1 MISMRRSLAWENAR
15 LLTWRTLVL
24 MLVAHSAFAVVAQA
38 LVAVIFAFRFSAT
51 SSHDAEPVMAVYGAL
66 MTA

>member
-24 MLVAHSAFAVVAQA
+24 MLVAHSA
-38 LVAVIFAFRFSAT
+38 LPWWRKRS
-51 SSHDAEPVMAVYGAL
+51 
-66 MTA
+66 